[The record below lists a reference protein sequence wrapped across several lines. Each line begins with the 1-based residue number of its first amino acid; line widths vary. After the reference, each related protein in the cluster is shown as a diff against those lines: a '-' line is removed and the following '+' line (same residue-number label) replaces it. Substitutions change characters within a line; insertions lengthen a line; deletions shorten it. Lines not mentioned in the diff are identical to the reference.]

1 MIGRLARLGL
11 LRRTPYG
18 RVIDVAWLVLTR
30 LREDVPPAERTRLAE
45 ILRTNARNPRA
56 ITRADRDELR
66 RILAHVDLRK
76 IGRDA
81 ALRQV
86 GLGGHGRR
94 RGFGPFSR
102 H

>member
-1 MIGRLARLGL
+1 VIGRLVRGRV

-18 RVIDVAWLVLTR
+18 RLLDVGWLVLTR
-30 LREDVPPAERTRLAE
+30 LREDVPPADRTRLAE
-45 ILRTNARNPRA
+45 ILRRNARNPRA
-56 ITRADRDELR
+56 ITARDRTDLR
-66 RILAHVDLRK
+66 RILGHVDLKK

-86 GLGGHGRR
+86 PFGRGLRR
-94 RGFGPFSR
+94 